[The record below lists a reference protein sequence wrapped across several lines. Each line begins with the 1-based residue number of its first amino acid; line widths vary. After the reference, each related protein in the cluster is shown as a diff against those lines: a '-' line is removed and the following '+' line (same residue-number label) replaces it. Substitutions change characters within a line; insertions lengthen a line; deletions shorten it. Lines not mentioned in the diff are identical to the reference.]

1 MRSTSFGFGTVRII
15 SSVML
20 LASVLLS
27 GCSDPKSYEVTKLTE
42 EPRKELGQ
50 KLTSDEGQK
59 LAG

>member
-1 MRSTSFGFGTVRII
+1 
-15 SSVML
+15 ML